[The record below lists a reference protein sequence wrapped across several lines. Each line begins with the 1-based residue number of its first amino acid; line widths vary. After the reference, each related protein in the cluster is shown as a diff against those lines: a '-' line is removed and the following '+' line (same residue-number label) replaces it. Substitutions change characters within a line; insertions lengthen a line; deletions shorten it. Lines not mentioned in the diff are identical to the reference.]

1 MNINRRAALIAT
13 LSVLALA
20 CFLALVSFYPLA
32 GGLVGIVVT
41 GGILFYVIFNMMKE
55 QLTYAEETKRLEKE
69 AEASAQ
75 RLRQALEKL
84 RTRAERHE

>member
-1 MNINRRAALIAT
+1 VNINRRAALIAT
-13 LSVLALA
+13 LPVLALA
-20 CFLALVSFYPLA
+20 GFLVLVSFYPLA